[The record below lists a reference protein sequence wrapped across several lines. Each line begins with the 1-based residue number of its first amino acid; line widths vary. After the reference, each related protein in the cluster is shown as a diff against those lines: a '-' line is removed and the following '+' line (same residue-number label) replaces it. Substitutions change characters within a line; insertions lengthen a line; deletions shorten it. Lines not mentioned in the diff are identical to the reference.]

1 MGKRVDGPMA
11 FVSDVGSFRVQ
22 PNRAGRLPVARIT
35 RPAFWPRGSGKFIDA
50 VAFGEQGP
58 VLAAMAL
65 VGRDEAQRAVKVL
78 KVMPAHE
85 ALNPGP
91 RLVDGREAAGGPV
104 GHVFA
109 SPEQGFFESD
119 CRC

>member
-11 FVSDVGSFRVQ
+11 FASDVRSFRVQ
-22 PNRAGRLPVARIT
+22 PNRVGRLPAARIT
-35 RPAFWPRGSGKFIDA
+35 RPAFRPCGSGKFIDA

-58 VLAAMAL
+58 VLAAIAL
-65 VGRDEAQRAVKVL
+65 VGRDEAKRAVEVL
-78 KVMPAHE
+78 EVITAHE
-85 ALNPGP
+85 ALNPSP
-91 RLVDGREAAGGPV
+91 RLVDGREAAGGQV

-109 SPEQGFFESD
+109 GPEQGFFESD